1 MPTDCLPNQKET
13 TQKYRKIARIDQAR
27 MIQAIQ
33 EGQTQESVA
42 KQNNVPRTTVEHW
55 IKRMKELKDRHD
67 PEIAA
72 FFESPAGI
80 SFLHR
85 LVIATLVI
93 FHTNGGC
100 GLPSIRN
107 FLTMSL
113 LSKYVGSSLGTLHK
127 MSEQIDQLLKEFGE
141 SERKRLGELMP
152 YRQITGCGDETFFHE
167 KMMVVFMEA
176 SSGFILAEQIEEKRD
191 APTWKKVIDTA
202 LEGLNVQLIQ
212 VTGDEAG
219 GLTSAVT
226 NLLGIHKSP
235 DLFHIQQDITKG
247 LTGHLARQ
255 VERAEAALKKC
266 AEEKKQSLEEFQE
279 KLRKPGS
286 TIEDR
291 RVVKSGQKLLEMDA
305 QEKACCKRLERAK
318 CEQAIAR
325 QSRRAITEQYH
336 PFDLGTGDIRNADR
350 LNKELSEAY
359 NQLESIAEQAHCTD
373 NQKKRLKKS
382 RGMTASLTQTLAF
395 FWFLVT
401 RMVFNLQLLAEERML
416 FEQFLLPIEY
426 LKMVE
431 GRSGKRE
438 RGQAASTR
446 KQLENALRKR
456 DGPLLEGGRWQQ
468 LQRSARECAEF
479 FQRSS
484 SCVEGHNG
492 ALSLRHHA
500 ARHLSSEKLNSRVV
514 LHNYF
519 SKRSDGTTAAERF
532 FHQEPKE
539 VFNWLLEKV
548 SWPVRPRNRWSN
560 EEIKTRS
567 TASLLT
573 DLKLVA

>member
-1 MPTDCLPNQKET
+1 MPTDCLPSQKET

-27 MIQAIQ
+27 MIQAVQ

-42 KQNNVPRTTVEHW
+42 KQNNVPRTTLEHW

-67 PEIAA
+67 PEIVA

-85 LVIATLVI
+85 LVTATLLI

-107 FLTMSL
+107 FLITSM
-113 LSKYVGSSLGTLHK
+113 LSKYIGSSLGTLHK
-127 MSEQIDQLLKEFGE
+127 MSEQIDRLLKEFGE

-152 YRQITGCGDETFFHE
+152 FRQITGCGDETFFHD

-176 SSGFILAEQIEEKRD
+176 SSGFILAEQVEEKRD
-191 APTWKKVIDTA
+191 APTWKKVIDVA

-226 NLLGIHKSP
+226 SLLGIHKSP

-266 AEEKKQSLEEFQE
+266 VEEKQKILEEFRA
-279 KLRKPGS
+279 KLEKPGS

-291 RVVKSGQKLLEMDA
+291 GVVKSGQKLLQIHA
-305 QEKACCKRLERAK
+305 QEEACCKRLERSK
-318 CEQAIAR
+318 HEQEIA
-325 QSRRAITEQYH
+325 QQARRTITEKYH
-336 PFDLGTGDIRNADR
+336 PFDLRTGSMRNADQ
-350 LNKELSEAY
+350 LNKELSAAY
-359 NQLESIAEQAHCTD
+359 DQLESIAEQAQCTD

-382 RGMTASLTQTLAF
+382 RGMTESLTHTLAF
-395 FWFLVT
+395 FWFLAT
-401 RMVFNLQLLAEERML
+401 RMVFNLQLLGEERVL

-431 GRSGKRE
+431 RRSGKRE
-438 RGQAASTR
+438 RGQAANTR

-456 DGPLLEGGRWQQ
+456 DGPLREGDRLEQ
-468 LQRSARECAEF
+468 LQRSAWECAEF

-500 ARHLSSEKLNSRVV
+500 SRHLSPEKLNSRVV

-532 FHQEPKE
+532 FHQEPKD
-539 VFNWLLEKV
+539 VFNWLLARV

-560 EEIKTRS
+560 VEVKTCS
-567 TASLLT
+567 TASSLT